1 MYTVKHDVI
10 MFTVL
15 KLHKFGGLNENYEQM
30 KETEFTQTPNNIGCV
45 NIWVNDFKYILVLEV
60 VVQCVEAEHMLLWY
74 SYPALAK
81 PNRHILLS
89 ESPCQHQ
96 C

>member
-45 NIWVNDFKYILVLEV
+45 NIWVNDFKYI
-60 VVQCVEAEHMLLWY
+60 
-74 SYPALAK
+74 
-81 PNRHILLS
+81 
-89 ESPCQHQ
+89 
-96 C
+96 